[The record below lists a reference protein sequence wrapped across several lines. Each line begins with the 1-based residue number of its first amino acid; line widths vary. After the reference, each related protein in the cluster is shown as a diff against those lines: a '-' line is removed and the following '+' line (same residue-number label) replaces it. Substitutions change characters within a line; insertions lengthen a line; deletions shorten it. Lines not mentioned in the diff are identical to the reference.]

1 MKYPLNLSPFN
12 SQYNFE
18 PKNILSPVKETQP
31 NGALSDGIK
40 PPKNLNWTNIEFLN
54 TSSSPSENTV
64 ANAPSSPSENTV
76 ANAPSSPSQN
86 SVVQPQF
93 AYLGDGLENSASFPG
108 RIPSGNFSE
117 DGSNKGNG
125 R

>member
-40 PPKNLNWTNIEFLN
+40 PPKNLNWTNTEFLN

-64 ANAPSSPSENTV
+64 ANAPSSP
-76 ANAPSSPSQN
+76 PQN